1 MGDPEWAGSSYL
13 TDRFYDTEDET
24 LVDLNATNFNNL
36 VYQSDDHWVVYLYE
50 TCYKCKA
57 TIYQI
62 VERIKT
68 YVEGI
73 AKIGRFNC

>member
-1 MGDPEWAGSSYL
+1 M
-13 TDRFYDTEDET
+13 
-24 LVDLNATNFNNL
+24 
-36 VYQSDDHWVVYLYE
+36 VYQGDDHWVVYLYE